1 MPAQGHNKNTELMLI
16 VLFQILY
23 KFRIENIY
31 KALKVQK
38 QSILFYIGKT
48 TSITFYI
55 KMAQNMSS

>member
-1 MPAQGHNKNTELMLI
+1 MPLQGHNKNTELMLI

>member
-1 MPAQGHNKNTELMLI
+1 MPAQRRNKNTELMLI

-31 KALKVQK
+31 KSLKVQK
-38 QSILFYIGKT
+38 QSILFYNGKT

>member
-1 MPAQGHNKNTELMLI
+1 MLI

>member
-1 MPAQGHNKNTELMLI
+1 MPAQRRNKNTELMLI

-31 KALKVQK
+31 KSLKVQK

>member
-1 MPAQGHNKNTELMLI
+1 MPAQGHNKKTELMLI

>member
-1 MPAQGHNKNTELMLI
+1 MPAQRRNKNTELMLI

>member
-1 MPAQGHNKNTELMLI
+1 MPLQGHNKNTELMLI

-38 QSILFYIGKT
+38 QSILFYNGKT